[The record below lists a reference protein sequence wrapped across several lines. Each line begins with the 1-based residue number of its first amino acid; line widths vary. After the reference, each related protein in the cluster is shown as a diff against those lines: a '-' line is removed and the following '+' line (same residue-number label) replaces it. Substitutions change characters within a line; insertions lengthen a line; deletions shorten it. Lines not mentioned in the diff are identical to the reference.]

1 MKSDKGFDSNDNF
14 RGQDLTDNILGQE
27 LFFGGDYI
35 ENQGKTY
42 KLAESYVTYSVPLL
56 SGDTIIGSAS
66 AETLGISGE
75 YFSIVFFS
83 IIPEEIHGEGNRN
96 FTSLNQLYIKDIN
109 TIYASV
115 NGYLTFKLIRT
126 DSINV
131 KDGNGTSGLEYME

>member
-1 MKSDKGFDSNDNF
+1 M
-14 RGQDLTDNILGQE
+14 
-27 LFFGGDYI
+27 
-35 ENQGKTY
+35 
-42 KLAESYVTYSVPLL
+42 TYSVPLL
-56 SGDTIIGSAS
+56 SGDTIIGSAF

-115 NGYLTFKLIRT
+115 NGCLFKLVRT

-131 KDGNGTSGLEYME
+131 KDGNGTSGLEYM